1 MVTGIRLE
9 TVMYQVTSMKLQEL
23 IYLHDSK
30 AMELKGNVII
40 VPNVLFQKIC
50 DKGPQSNLR
59 I

>member
-1 MVTGIRLE
+1 
-9 TVMYQVTSMKLQEL
+9 MYQVTSMKLQEL

-40 VPNVLFQKIC
+40 VPNVLFQKIR